1 MLKHTNKPTTNSEED
16 KHYFT
21 SLRFY
26 SIRFSLS
33 YFHFDTSCLI

>member
-21 SLRFY
+21 SRFY
-26 SIRFSLS
+26 SNRFSLS
-33 YFHFDTSCLI
+33 YFHFDTSWLI